1 MADNVAPQ
9 HTTLRT
15 TIHLARKALTC
26 ISEEV
31 IRRPMEQLTPP
42 DISTLHGSSNIVFF
56 RRFVDWFWVLLSY
69 HKLSNSGFVSSFEK
83 YGHQV
88 AVQFCRARVD
98 ARGRRMGW
106 DGGGIRQQKSE
117 QLFFVFFWNG

>member
-1 MADNVAPQ
+1 
-9 HTTLRT
+9 
-15 TIHLARKALTC
+15 
-26 ISEEV
+26 
-31 IRRPMEQLTPP
+31 MEQLTPP

-69 HKLSNSGFVSSFEK
+69 QNCQILFVSSFEK

-88 AVQFCRARVD
+88 AVQFCSARVD

-117 QLFFVFFWNG
+117 QLCVFVTGTVDHTLRELLFNYTYPQDIVSSVEATSFTPG